1 MSKIY
6 KKTQQ
11 YVAVAAV
18 KNGMSQTTDS
28 KRFGIPQSTISQNIR
43 KNIFVKSKPGKIYAS
58 IINN

>member
-11 YVAVAAV
+11 YAAVAAV

-28 KRFGIPQSTISQNIR
+28 KRFGIPQSTISDI
-43 KNIFVKSKPGKIYAS
+43 ILEKIYL
-58 IINN
+58 